1 MPFERWIRRCGAGA
15 RARSNVAVQSPETRE
30 VTDFISFYSLPS
42 TIIGNTKYQ
51 LLKAAYSF
59 YNVAGATPW
68 VTLMNDALIL
78 AKKVRAQLLLLFAE
92 V

>member
-1 MPFERWIRRCGAGA
+1 M
-15 RARSNVAVQSPETRE
+15 
-30 VTDFISFYSLPS
+30 TDFISFYSLPS

-78 AKKVRAQLLLLFAE
+78 AKKVRASSAPLFAE
-92 V
+92 VRMVLRVKTTDRLDLTCLMHWI